1 MKNMLYSIRA
11 LSSVHCGVGQ
21 GTNDIDLPT
30 ARHAVSGHPLIPGS
44 SLKGVLK
51 DEFTNEN
58 GKYYKAQYIDK
69 VRALFGGN
77 PSDKESFASA
87 VSVGDAN
94 LVALPARSNYGT
106 FAYLTSTYT
115 LQMFKEL
122 CLRRGNKNCPAI
134 PNFGLDDP
142 ANGHY
147 KVAVCEGSA
156 VVKPNSDE
164 VFLEEL
170 DLKVDKSL
178 QGLCD
183 QWADVLAKEFFE
195 DEEGRT
201 LFKKRFAI
209 VDDNALNFLAETSL
223 PVDAHIAIDDNTG
236 CVKDGALWYEETMP
250 PETLLA
256 GMISVDRSFMPDCK
270 DLADDLALLISEQK
284 SLYCQIGGKATTGKG
299 FVVMH
304 VAE

>member
-30 ARHAVSGHPLIPGS
+30 ARHAVTGHPLVPGS

-69 VRALFGGN
+69 VRSLFGGDS
-77 PSDKESFASA
+77 SDAVSYASA
-87 VSVGDAN
+87 ISVGDAN

-106 FAYLTSTYT
+106 FAYLASTYT
-115 LQMFKEL
+115 LQMFKSL
-122 CLRRGNKNCPAI
+122 CVRLGNNDCPAI
-134 PNFGLDDP
+134 PSFGLEDP
-142 ANGHY
+142 TNGHY
-147 KVAVCEGSA
+147 RVAVASDSV

-164 VFLEEL
+164 VYLEEL

-183 QWADVLAKEFFE
+183 QWADVLARSFFE
-195 DEEGRT
+195 DEEGQR

-209 VDDNALNFLAETSL
+209 VDDNALNFLTETSL
-223 PVDAHIAIDDNTG
+223 PVDAHIAIDDKTG

-250 PETLLA
+250 SETLLA
-256 GMISVDRSFMPDCK
+256 GMISVDQSFNPK
-270 DLADDLALLISEQK
+270 LEALAEDLAMLISEQK

-299 FVVMH
+299 FVVMR
-304 VAE
+304 VME